1 MMREIT
7 GSRRARLVG
16 LTLLVVTFITGA
28 LAGAAVNRVRV
39 ARDVVAEDAA
49 PRDDRR
55 GRGGSTE
62 DFLAGIDLTA
72 EQRAEVD
79 SILARRRQQI
89 EATWDDMRP
98 RMRALVDSTR
108 QEIAAALDEE
118 QRAAYELF
126 LAEHKE
132 RAHRKRA
139 QEKHRDAQDKSREEG
154 R

>member
-7 GSRRARLVG
+7 GSRRARLLG
-16 LTLLVVTFITGA
+16 LTLLVVTFLTGA
-28 LAGAAVNRVRV
+28 LAGAAVNRVLV
-39 ARDVVAEDAA
+39 ARDVVADETE
-49 PRDDRR
+49 PRQERR
-55 GRGGSTE
+55 SRGSSTD
-62 DFLAGIDLTA
+62 DFLASVDLTA

-89 EATWDDMRP
+89 EATWDGVRP
-98 RMRALVDSTR
+98 RLRALVDSTR

-132 RAHRKRA
+132 RAHRRRA
-139 QEKHRDAQDKSREEG
+139 QEKHRKEEG
-154 R
+154 Q